1 MRTNDRSQTGRRIA
15 PAQSPA
21 ASGILDHLPLCSRCC
36 YVTKHL
42 LASWTLSSA
51 NAANALSRST
61 HFPSICQSQPN
72 NRQRNTSNDD
82 QDVINRCH
90 AKCVSCRLTSR
101 TQARRADDVLRDS
114 GTGDAIP
121 RCLQRFVRLLCI
133 SYLEM
138 PSSVKTICPTTV
150 WQSTE
155 DLQPTSALVA
165 LPIPPAKHAMREYLW
180 WLLRTAPRLNL
191 LAQNNANVWQTF
203 RLYSC

>member
-1 MRTNDRSQTGRRIA
+1 MCGKANNSRYKAADKSSTRQNTCPAWQVRIKLLEPLQNANPYEKDNAEHAAAKSCSIRYTSISSFARCRVKSHASCGLTSRAQARGTKQREPRSGTGLSSIA
-15 PAQSPA
+15 PA
-21 ASGILDHLPLCSRCC
+21 
-36 YVTKHL
+36 TEE
-42 LASWTLSSA
+42 
-51 NAANALSRST
+51 
-61 HFPSICQSQPN
+61 
-72 NRQRNTSNDD
+72 
-82 QDVINRCH
+82 
-90 AKCVSCRLTSR
+90 
-101 TQARRADDVLRDS
+101 
-114 GTGDAIP
+114 DAIP
-121 RCLQRFVRLLCI
+121 RWLQRFVRLLCI

-191 LAQNNANVWQTF
+191 FAQNNANVWQTF